1 MINDQKIE
9 VVEKY
14 KYLGVI
20 LAYIIINGNLKH
32 AADQLFDR
40 EEEEIPLT
48 SEGFLFDLLGI
59 LDFDF
64 SSMKLKLFDTLI
76 KPIVTYAY
84 ASRDKHSNH
93 KNNLE
98 TG

>member
-32 AADQLFDR
+32 AADQLKR
-40 EEEEIPLT
+40 
-48 SEGFLFDLLGI
+48 
-59 LDFDF
+59 
-64 SSMKLKLFDTLI
+64 K
-76 KPIVTYAY
+76 IV
-84 ASRDKHSNH
+84 RF
-93 KNNLE
+93 
-98 TG
+98 

>member
-20 LAYIIINGNLKH
+20 LTYNWNLKH
-32 AADQLFDR
+32 AADQLCNKALKATFS
-40 EEEEIPLT
+40 LK
-48 SEGFLFDLLGI
+48 SKI

-64 SSMKLKLFDTLI
+64 SEYEI
-76 KPIVTYAY
+76 EIEIIW
-84 ASRDKHSNH
+84 HSH
-93 KNNLE
+93 
-98 TG
+98 